1 MTTIVLAHWYDG
13 RPPGSELDVGE
24 EQLRQMRRDG
34 RVASVVA
41 QPPAEPAPAPA
52 EAVPLGEP
60 AAEEPEAVSLEE
72 TLPAKGRRRR

>member
-24 EQLRQMRRDG
+24 EQLRQLRRDG

-41 QPPAEPAPAPA
+41 PPPAEPAPA

>member
-13 RPPGSELDVGE
+13 RPPGSELDVDAD
-24 EQLRQMRRDG
+24 QLRHLRRDG
-34 RVASVVA
+34 RVSAVVE
-41 QPPAEPAPAPA
+41 QMPAEPAPAPV

>member
-13 RPPGSELDVGE
+13 RPPGSELDVDD
-24 EQLRQMRRDG
+24 EQLRNLRRDG
-34 RVASVVA
+34 RVAAVVE
-41 QPPAEPAPAPA
+41 QPPAEPTPA
-52 EAVPLGEP
+52 EAVPLEEP